1 LVTTGLK
8 TFQAPPDTSRLEI
21 PIHGAIHDVDP
32 TTGLPSLKVLKELDP
47 VSIVY
52 EDKPLTGNSLSL
64 IKQRANRDFN
74 RDGLVDALEAT
85 VDDPYAY
92 AMFNRDRAVNQRN
105 YDLVKQYE
113 SVVATDPI
121 WDERLSVFAPL
132 AFQEK
137 NSLATDMYYN

>member
-1 LVTTGLK
+1 
-8 TFQAPPDTSRLEI
+8 
-21 PIHGAIHDVDP
+21 
-32 TTGLPSLKVLKELDP
+32 
-47 VSIVY
+47 
-52 EDKPLTGNSLSL
+52 
-64 IKQRANRDFN
+64 
-74 RDGLVDALEAT
+74 
-85 VDDPYAY
+85 
-92 AMFNRDRAVNQRN
+92 MFNRDRAVNQRN